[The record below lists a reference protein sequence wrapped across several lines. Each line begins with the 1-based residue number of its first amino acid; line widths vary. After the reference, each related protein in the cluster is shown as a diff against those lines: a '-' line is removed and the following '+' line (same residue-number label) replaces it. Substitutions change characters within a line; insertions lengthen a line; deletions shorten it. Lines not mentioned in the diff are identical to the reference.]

1 MITIS
6 LCMIVKNEEPVL
18 ARCLDSVA
26 SMMDEIIIVDTGSTD
41 RTKEI
46 AAQYTSRIYDFTWC
60 DDFSAARNYA
70 FSLATM
76 DYICCPDAD
85 EYLDLEN
92 QRRFL
97 RLKGALLPE
106 IEIVQMNYI
115 TPPDFN
121 TVQNCKKEPRPKLF
135 KRLRTFSWVGSAIAR
150 ELSRYKLK
158 IGVFEKNLDVC
169 NETSGRNSAVVHGG
183 FAYDADTLKARFCV
197 AGNRMMGDLSE
208 ELDFPF
214 KRCGK
219 VLVGNTEEDM
229 EQLKRT
235 LKQGDVNGATGLEL
249 IDEKKLHELV
259 PAVVGKFAMWSK
271 NSGIM
276 DPFLFTIGLAENA
289 AENGAKFLFG
299 HEILGIERV
308 DDDYLLRTGKGEYK
322 AHWVINAA
330 GLGCKTISDMLG
342 ITGYHVIGSKGNYI
356 ILDKRLGSLL
366 PMPVYPVPSNTYMG
380 IHVTP
385 TVDGNV
391 TVGPDAEN
399 VTDFSYYGV
408 PQKNME
414 ELAKSASN
422 LWPHINKADQ
432 IRNFSGILPKW
443 VDENGVIQDFKIE
456 IKEDIAPHA
465 VNLVGIES
473 PGLTAAVPIAQYVVE
488 LMKEHERL
496 VKNDQFIPEHKS
508 IRRFATASFEEKNA
522 LIREN
527 KEYGE
532 IICSCEQVTKA
543 EIRAA
548 IRNPLGVATMTGVKY
563 RTRAMM
569 GTCQGGFCQM
579 KIEQLIEEELGIPA
593 KDVRYSRPDSW
604 VLTGNMREEK

>member
-1 MITIS
+1 MLQLNLEGIKDKS
-6 LCMIVKNEEPVL
+6 AWQERNVKLPEFDVQAMMAETKNNPVWVHFG
-18 ARCLDSVA
+18 AGNIFR
-26 SMMDEIIIVDTGSTD
+26 GF
-41 RTKEI
+41 I
-46 AAQYTSRIYDFTWC
+46 AALQQSLLNQELEKSGIIAADTFDYDIIDQIYRPHDNMTLMV
-60 DDFSAARNYA
+60 S
-70 FSLATM
+70 
-76 DYICCPDAD
+76 
-85 EYLDLEN
+85 
-92 QRRFL
+92 
-97 RLKGALLPE
+97 LLPDGT
-106 IEIVQMNYI
+106 M
-115 TPPDFN
+115 
-121 TVQNCKKEPRPKLF
+121 KKEVIASIGAG
-135 KRLRTFSWVGSAIAR
+135 LR
-150 ELSRYKLK
+150 
-158 IGVFEKNLDVC
+158 
-169 NETSGRNSAVVHGG
+169 
-183 FAYDADTLKARFCV
+183 
-197 AGNRMMGDLSE
+197 AGTE
-208 ELDFPF
+208 FP
-214 KRCGK
+214 
-219 VLVGNTEEDM
+219 EDM

-308 DDDYLLRTGKGEYK
+308 DDDYLRTGKGEYK

>member
-1 MITIS
+1 M
-6 LCMIVKNEEPVL
+6 KGEY
-18 ARCLDSVA
+18 DVA
-26 SMMDEIIIVDTGSTD
+26 VI
-41 RTKEI
+41 
-46 AAQYTSRIYDFTWC
+46 
-60 DDFSAARNYA
+60 
-70 FSLATM
+70 
-76 DYICCPDAD
+76 
-85 EYLDLEN
+85 
-92 QRRFL
+92 
-97 RLKGALLPE
+97 GAG
-106 IEIVQMNYI
+106 V
-115 TPPDFN
+115 
-121 TVQNCKKEPRPKLF
+121 
-135 KRLRTFSWVGSAIAR
+135 VGSAIAR

-366 PMPVYPVPSNTYMG
+366 PMPVCPVPSNTYMG